1 MPIAQT
7 QYMVYHIETVAY
19 TVWVPAAGRDVFIQP
34 VIENRRVYQYD
45 KGENSIENHQ
55 KKWF

>member
-1 MPIAQT
+1 
-7 QYMVYHIETVAY
+7 MVYYIETAAY
-19 TVWVPAAGRDVFIQP
+19 TVWLPAAGRDVFIQP